1 MFDILKR
8 IVATVL
14 AQPQH
19 EELLIPVR
27 VETKRP
33 VYTKRR

>member
-1 MFDILKR
+1 MLDLLKR
-8 IVATVL
+8 ILNIL
-14 AQPQH
+14 APQPQH

-33 VYTKRR
+33 VPGKRR